1 MTKTKMCSLAKLNN
15 LIYNFTRVIPSLK
28 KQYLHFHYDI
38 STDTISLLEEMNGR
52 KPMEGDDMSI
62 RFSEEGDLY
71 EITVTG
77 DKSFCNTVGD
87 VLNHIENW
95 FS

>member
-1 MTKTKMCSLAKLNN
+1 MTKTKMCPLVKLNN
-15 LIYNFTRVIPSLK
+15 LIYNFTKIMPSLK
-28 KQYLHFHYDI
+28 EQYLHFHYDI
-38 STDTISLLEEMNGR
+38 STDTISLLEMNGR
-52 KPMEGDDMSI
+52 KPMEGDDMTI

>member
-1 MTKTKMCSLAKLNN
+1 MTKTKMCSLVKLNN
-15 LIYNFTRVIPSLK
+15 LIYNFTKIIPSLQE
-28 KQYLHFHYDI
+28 QYLHFHYDI
-38 STDTISLLEEMNGR
+38 FTHTISLLEMNGR
-52 KPMEGDDMSI
+52 KPMEGDDMCI
-62 RFSEEGDLY
+62 RISEEGDLY

-95 FS
+95 FA